1 MPRLFSSAA
10 AVKQTLSSGRFIEVE
25 GILSRGVLVAEN
37 ISIELEDEHQAKGAV
52 VRSDTFTVNLSEPT
66 LELKIFTVKNMTIY
80 ENNSTMP
87 IRHLARRGLR
97 QVNS

>member
-1 MPRLFSSAA
+1 M
-10 AVKQTLSSGRFIEVE
+10 KQTLSSGRFIEVE
-25 GILSRGVLVAEN
+25 GILSRSVLVAEN
-37 ISIELEDEHQAKGAV
+37 ISIELEDEHQAKGIAQGAV
-52 VRSDTFTVNLSEPT
+52 ARNDTFTVNLSEPT